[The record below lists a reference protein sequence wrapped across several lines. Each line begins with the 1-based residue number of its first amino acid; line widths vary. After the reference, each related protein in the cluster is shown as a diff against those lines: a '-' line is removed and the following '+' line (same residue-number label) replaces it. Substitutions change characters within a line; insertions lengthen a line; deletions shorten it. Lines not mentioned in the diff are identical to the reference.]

1 LRRELEAHAIEVE
14 TGNLQHVLRVS
25 VDRVQI
31 QQVVINLM
39 MNAVQAMSA
48 VKNRARRLKI
58 VTHKVDDGHA
68 QLRVEDSGTGISEEN
83 SRRLF
88 SPFFT
93 TRKEGM
99 GIGLSICRSI
109 VEAHGGRI
117 WAESQEGEGTTMQFI
132 LPLDVHFAG

>member
-1 LRRELEAHAIEVE
+1 
-14 TGNLQHVLRVS
+14 VS